1 MNDKQ
6 VEIANWVNLCYFP
19 EYEFNVKLD
28 GRNAMYLQ
36 ARYLEKDIIT
46 GKNEWQFTRRWFLSP
61 EMVKSEVVAT
71 CFKCVITSM
80 EHRTREHFTYYRGKR
95 IYGPHFDV
103 DALHSIAGQV
113 EHR

>member
-1 MNDKQ
+1 MATLG
-6 VEIANWVNLCYFP
+6 ELGEWVGLCKFP
-19 EYEFNVKLD
+19 EYHFGVTQNTRGEI
-28 GRNAMYLQ
+28 YLQ
-36 ARYLEKDIIT
+36 AWYEEADIIT
-46 GKNEWQFTRRWFLSP
+46 GKNEPQFTRKWLLSP

-80 EHRTREHFTYYRGKR
+80 EHRTREHFTYRGKR

-103 DALHSIAGQV
+103 DALHSIANRV